1 MEKEIKIGF
10 NHIKENCKTI
20 QDILNLEKGV
30 ENNIQAGEKIQPS
43 SSAL

>member
-10 NHIKENCKTI
+10 NHLKENCKTI
-20 QDILNLEKGV
+20 QDILNLEKGL
-30 ENNIQAGEKIQPS
+30 NNYIQAGEKRQPS